1 MRTIEEVIEGRDL
14 NSDEFLIINNFWNK
28 IREIQGRRDEG
39 GSKNRNLVGAAL
51 GSRRIAKREIDIE
64 TMGSLTGLAR
74 SSLQITLQQM
84 IDDEMIYFDK
94 DPSDLRRQI
103 IKPTEKFL
111 ALSLDMYEETRQ
123 LVLST
128 CNELEAIAK
137 QK

>member
-14 NSDEFLIINNFWNK
+14 NPDEFLIINNFWNK
-28 IREIQGRRDEG
+28 IREIQGRRDES

-74 SSLQITLQQM
+74 SSLQNTLQQM
-84 IDDEMIYFDK
+84 IDDGMIYFDK

-111 ALSLDMYEETRQ
+111 ALSLDMYEETR
-123 LVLST
+123 LLILST
-128 CNELEAIAK
+128 EKELKAAAK
-137 QK
+137 KK

>member
-1 MRTIEEVIEGRDL
+1 MRTIEEVLKGRDL
-14 NSDEFLIINNFWNK
+14 NADEFLIINSFWNK
-28 IREIQGRRDEG
+28 IREIQGRRDES

-84 IDDEMIYFDK
+84 IDDGMIYFDK

-111 ALSLDMYEETRQ
+111 ALSLDMYDETRE
-123 LVLST
+123 LVIET
-128 CNELEAIAK
+128 CKKLEEASIK
-137 QK
+137 K

>member
-28 IREIQGRRDEG
+28 IREIQGRRDES

-84 IDDEMIYFDK
+84 IDDGMIYFDK

-123 LVLST
+123 LVLAT
-128 CNELEAIAK
+128 CKELEAIAK